1 MGDFSWTR
9 SVDAGNPIYVCS
21 SALGISSIET
31 GSNAN
36 TLVKMAGYKSQPA
49 TLLIVQL
56 NTV

>member
-1 MGDFSWTR
+1 MRDFSWTR

-21 SALGISSIET
+21 SALGVSSIEA
-31 GSNAN
+31 GSSAN
-36 TLVKMAGYKSQPA
+36 TQVKMAGYKSQLA